1 MRLLLPIS
9 QSEEATSMEDI
20 IAENTGTEL
29 VQASSSGADSVG
41 PSEDEQRLAD
51 EIAQLWEVH
60 AQAKNTVKKT
70 KEELKAIRELLSE
83 RLYEL
88 KQVLARPGRNGQW
101 SAWLKERKISRAT
114 ADRLVQRYGAN
125 LPGFESPHEAIS
137 NPSEDTA
144 EKLARVVWSRF
155 RKVLTS
161 EESVIQFIDR
171 IAELSGVGHEQRA
184 EGLVIFKPAP
194 TAAEE
199 SPATAPAIDP
209 APQPSDEVSV
219 ITEEPAHAPVQDGQ
233 AAAAA
238 DASNGDAA

>member
-1 MRLLLPIS
+1 
-9 QSEEATSMEDI
+9 MEDI

-51 EIAQLWEVH
+51 EIRQLWAVH
-60 AQAKNTVKKT
+60 VDAKTTVKKT
-70 KEELKAIRELLSE
+70 KADLKAIRERLSE

-88 KQVLARPGRNGQW
+88 KQLLARPGRNGQW

-125 LPGFESPHEAIS
+125 LPGYESPHEAIS

-155 RKVLTS
+155 RKVLSS
-161 EESVIQFIDR
+161 EESVIHFIDC
-171 IAELSGVGHEQRA
+171 IADLSGVGHEQRA
-184 EGLVIFKPAP
+184 EGLLIFKPAP

-199 SPATAPAIDP
+199 LPGSASATDP
-209 APQPSDEVSV
+209 APQPSDEVPA
-219 ITEEPAHAPVQDGQ
+219 IAEEPREDTTATPTEVGLAV
-233 AAAAA
+233 AAAETNSGNVA
-238 DASNGDAA
+238 

>member
-1 MRLLLPIS
+1 
-9 QSEEATSMEDI
+9 MEDI

-51 EIAQLWEVH
+51 EIRQLWAVH
-60 AQAKNTVKKT
+60 VEAKTTVKKT
-70 KEELKAIRELLSE
+70 KADLKAIRERLSE

-88 KQVLARPGRNGQW
+88 KQLLARPGRNGQW

-125 LPGFESPHEAIS
+125 LPGNESPHEANS

-155 RKVLTS
+155 RKVLDTHETVVRFLAS
-161 EESVIQFIDR
+161 
-171 IAELSGVGHEQRA
+171 IAEISGVGHEQRA

-199 SPATAPAIDP
+199 LPATAPAIDP
-209 APQPSDEVSV
+209 APQPSDEVPS
-219 ITEEPAHAPVQDGQ
+219 IAEARDETAATPTEVGQ
-233 AAAAA
+233 TAAAAVV
-238 DASNGDAA
+238 DAGGGSVL